1 MGINGVLEFFKWE
14 TFKRITLIT
23 RFYNIAK
30 EKEKKKKKK
39 NQPSAHHDR
48 FDRCVG
54 GADSA

>member
-1 MGINGVLEFFKWE
+1 MGNFQKNNFNNSLLQYC
-14 TFKRITLIT
+14 KR
-23 RFYNIAK
+23 
-30 EKEKKKKKK
+30 EGEEEEKK